1 LIKACIFDL
10 DGVIVDT
17 AHYHFL
23 AWSRL
28 AKELKIPFTENDNER
43 LKGVSRAESL
53 DILLSLGKGLQ
64 PDQTVREKLAA
75 RKNEWFTEYIN
86 HMQRDEIFPG
96 VEDLINELKK
106 NDVRIGL
113 ASSSKNAP
121 QVVRALGIA
130 ADFDTIVDG
139 GMVTHAKPDPEIF
152 LLTARRLDVPAS
164 DCLVFEDAAAGVEA
178 ALAAGMKC
186 VGVGSRDQLGRA
198 NLVIGKT
205 GDFDLAALSK
215 M

>member
-1 LIKACIFDL
+1 
-10 DGVIVDT
+10 VIVDT

-53 DILLSLGKGLQ
+53 DILLSLGKGLL

>member
-1 LIKACIFDL
+1 
-10 DGVIVDT
+10 VIVDT

>member
-1 LIKACIFDL
+1 
-10 DGVIVDT
+10 VIVDT

-152 LLTARRLDVPAS
+152 LLTARRLDVPVS

>member
-1 LIKACIFDL
+1 
-10 DGVIVDT
+10 VIVDT

-53 DILLSLGKGLQ
+53 DILLSLGKGLL

-75 RKNEWFTEYIN
+75 RKNEWFIEYIN
-86 HMQRDEIFPG
+86 HMHRDEIFPG

-106 NDVRIGL
+106 NGVRIGL

>member
-1 LIKACIFDL
+1 
-10 DGVIVDT
+10 V
-17 AHYHFL
+17 
-23 AWSRL
+23 
-28 AKELKIPFTENDNER
+28 P
-43 LKGVSRAESL
+43 
-53 DILLSLGKGLQ
+53 
-64 PDQTVREKLAA
+64 
-75 RKNEWFTEYIN
+75 
-86 HMQRDEIFPG
+86 
-96 VEDLINELKK
+96 
-106 NDVRIGL
+106 IGL